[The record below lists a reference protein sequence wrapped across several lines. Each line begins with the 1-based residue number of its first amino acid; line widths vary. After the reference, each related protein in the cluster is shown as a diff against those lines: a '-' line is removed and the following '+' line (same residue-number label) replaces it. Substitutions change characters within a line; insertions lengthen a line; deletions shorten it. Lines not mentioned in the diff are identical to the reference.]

1 MLGQHRS
8 VQRQAPRATDDEAA
22 LRESIIG
29 LARRYGR
36 YGYRRIMV
44 LLRVK
49 GWRCDRRRVERI
61 WRAEGLKCLPG
72 SPNVGSFG

>member
-49 GWRCDRRRVERI
+49 GWRYDRRRVERI

-72 SPNVGSFG
+72 SPNVGGSG